1 MALAYKLQLSP
12 TPLQHWL
19 INYSYL
25 PSPLQHWL
33 INYSYLPS
41 PLQHWLIN
49 YSYLPSQLGL
59 YIISEKRQNSEI
71 PGHINKLS
79 CTSTLRRV

>member
-1 MALAYKLQLSP
+1 MGQLYQLLM
-12 TPLQHWL
+12 TQHWL

-49 YSYLPSQLGL
+49 YSYLPSPLGI
-59 YIISEKRQNSEI
+59 YINFKKET
-71 PGHINKLS
+71 KL
-79 CTSTLRRV
+79 